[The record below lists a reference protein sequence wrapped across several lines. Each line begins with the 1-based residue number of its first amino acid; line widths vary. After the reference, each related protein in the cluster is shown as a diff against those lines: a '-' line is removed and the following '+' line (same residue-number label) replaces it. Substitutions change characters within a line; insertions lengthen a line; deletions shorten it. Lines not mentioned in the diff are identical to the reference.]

1 MNASLHAFDFYLLR
15 LPVLPY
21 SGLAALHAHQQPA
34 AFARAIYELYQAA
47 ELQEAIYLAS
57 PELHQQLLKW
67 LAKPPTAPLADDE
80 RLVLTLYKYL
90 LRMSSRCTP
99 YGLFAGF
106 HTGRIAAVPTRLQLA
121 EAAQRR
127 HKHARLDMNYVAE
140 LTNQL
145 IADPEL
151 QTQLRFFVNSS
162 LYKTQDAYRYYEY
175 QLRNKR
181 RQYHLVSLRATPHLD
196 TLLAAAGAPAG
207 ATHAQLHGLLTAAGV
222 AAPAATRYL
231 TRLLDA
237 QVLHSELEPTVTG
250 PEFFDCLVEKVA
262 ALAPTHASLAGLR
275 GIQAQ
280 LRAPHTG
287 VPTYQAVEGI
297 IKEAFPAAASAS
309 KDLIQTDL
317 RLRLAHHTLNA
328 GAVRTLAQ
336 DLSDLAVLGRTNMS
350 AELRDFTKS
359 FAERYEEQEIPLLE
373 ALDGE
378 AGLGYGAAGSL
389 RANHTPLVDNLRVPA
404 KKTTQQVGW
413 SAYRQL
419 VFRKFEESQRLGH
432 ATVQLTEADLAELAG
447 DKPAVLPATSYAL
460 GSLVAASA
468 EALDQGD
475 FQFQLAASQGPGAMA
490 LLARFAHADADL
502 AAQLVACGE
511 HEQAAYGE
519 ALLAEVVHLP
529 EARVGNILQRPQ
541 LRGYEI
547 PFLGTASVP
556 TEQQIAVADLRL
568 SVRNGKLVLRSAR
581 LDKVILPRLT
591 TAHNFAHGLPVYRL
605 LCDLQQQEETAAAVW
620 DWGVLREQPYLPRIE
635 YKHVI
640 VSRARWRVPAEAH
653 AACAAARTPEAQAA
667 FCQAYQLPAQ
677 VVLADG
683 DNELLLD
690 FTCPLALPLLAQRL
704 KKGPATLYEFV
715 HGGSSQLLTD
725 EHQAS
730 YINEVIIPFTA
741 RRAAPKRRPA
751 PTAAQP
757 LVRRTFA
764 LGSEWTYVKI
774 YCGAK
779 WADKIL
785 ADYLL
790 PCIAELEELQLIK
803 KWFFIRY
810 ADPKPH
816 LRLRFLH
823 NAEPSTIAFLV
834 SRLHQALAGLQ
845 EQRVVRAIQYDTYQR
860 ELERYGAATMEFSE
874 TFFHHDSRAVAGFVN
889 LLEGEAG
896 ERYRWLFAV
905 RGVDQLLTDFGYSL
919 PEKAALAEQ
928 CQQAFF
934 QEFNGN
940 ADLTRRLNDKYREVS
955 RPLASFLDP
964 TYHEP
969 ELTEALALFDERSAA
984 LRPAYQQLLATTPPA
999 AVRALL
1005 PSYLHM
1011 FMNRIFLANQRLHE
1025 LVVYHYLVKH
1035 YASLAARARRG
1046 APLPQSL

>member
-1 MNASLHAFDFYLLR
+1 MKNLLHAFDFYLLR
-15 LPVLPY
+15 LPVLPL
-21 SGLAALHAHQQPA
+21 SGLAELHAHQHPA
-34 AFARAIYELYQAA
+34 DFARAVHQLYQAP

-67 LAKPPTAPLADDE
+67 LAKPAAAPLADDE

-106 HTGRIAAVPTRLQLA
+106 HTGRIAAAPTRLQLA

-175 QLRNKR
+175 QIRNKR
-181 RQYHLVSLRATPHLD
+181 RQYHLVSLRATTHLA
-196 TLLAAAGAPAG
+196 TLLAAAGTPAG
-207 ATHAQLHGLLTAAGV
+207 ATHAELHGLLTAAGV
-222 AAPAATRYL
+222 AAPTATRYL
-231 TRLLDA
+231 TRLLEA

-250 PEFFDCLVEKVA
+250 PEFFDCLVAKVA
-262 ALAPTHASLAGLR
+262 AIAPAHASLAGLR
-275 GIQAQ
+275 AIQAQ

-287 VPTYQAVEGI
+287 VPTYQAIEGI
-297 IKEAFPAAASAS
+297 IKQAFPAASSAS

-317 RLRLAHHTLNA
+317 RLNLAHHTLNA
-328 GAVRTLAQ
+328 GAVGILAQ
-336 DLSDLAVLGRTNMS
+336 DLSALAVLGRTSTS
-350 AELRDFTKS
+350 AELRAFTKS
-359 FAERYEEQEIPLLE
+359 FTERYEEQEIPLLE

-378 AGLGYGAAGSL
+378 AGLGYGAAASL
-389 RANHTPLVDNLRVPA
+389 KANHTPLVDNVRVPA
-404 KKTTQQVGW
+404 KAATPQVNW

-419 VFRKFEESQRLGH
+419 VFRKFEQSQQLGQP
-432 ATVQLTEADLAELAG
+432 TVLLTDADLAALAS
-447 DKPAVLPATSYAL
+447 DKPAALPATSYAL

-468 EALDQGD
+468 HALDQGD
-475 FQFQLAASQGPGAMA
+475 FKFQLAACQGPGAMP
-490 LLARFAHADADL
+490 LLARFAHADAGL

-511 HEQAAYGE
+511 HEQAAYGD

-541 LRGYEI
+541 LRAYEI

-556 TEQQIAVADLRL
+556 AAQQIDVADLRL
-568 SVRNGKLVLRSAR
+568 SVRNGQLVLRSAR
-581 LDKVILPRLT
+581 LGKVILPRLT
-591 TAHNFAHGLPVYRL
+591 TAHNYAHGLPIYRL
-605 LCDLQQQEETAAAVW
+605 LCDLQQQEETAAALW

-635 YKHVI
+635 YNHVI

-667 FCQAYQLPAQ
+667 FRQAHQLPTQ

-690 FTCPLALPLLAQRL
+690 FACPLAMQLLAQRL

-715 HGGSSQLLTD
+715 HGEASQLLTD

-730 YINEVIIPFTA
+730 YVNEVIIPFTA
-741 RRAAPKRRPA
+741 RRVAPTRRAAPLATA
-751 PTAAQP
+751 PE
-757 LVRRTFA
+757 VRRTFA

-790 PCIAELEELQLIK
+790 PCLTELEELGLVK

-834 SRLHQALAGLQ
+834 GRLHQALAGLQ

-874 TFFHHDSRAVAGFVN
+874 TFFHHDSRAVLRFVS

-919 PEKAALAEQ
+919 PEKAALAAQ

-964 TYHEP
+964 ALDEP
-969 ELTEALALFDERSAA
+969 ELAEAHALFAERSAA
-984 LRPAYQQLLATTPPA
+984 LRAAYQELLATTPAA
-999 AVRALL
+999 AVRPLL

-1035 YASLAARARRG
+1035 YAALTARARRTEPVPHG
-1046 APLPQSL
+1046 F